1 MVLGRVKNFIAFV
14 LYLINVELSY
24 TWRLWIFLAFE
35 MLKASSVF
43 YLAKFIDSINVI
55 ELKMDYIVRVIIVYG
70 YVQIYRLM
78 ILVLI

>member
-1 MVLGRVKNFIAFV
+1 
-14 LYLINVELSY
+14 
-24 TWRLWIFLAFE
+24 

>member
-1 MVLGRVKNFIAFV
+1 
-14 LYLINVELSY
+14 
-24 TWRLWIFLAFE
+24 

-43 YLAKFIDSINVI
+43 YLMKFIDSINVI

>member
-1 MVLGRVKNFIAFV
+1 
-14 LYLINVELSY
+14 
-24 TWRLWIFLAFE
+24 

-70 YVQIYRLM
+70 YIQIYRLM